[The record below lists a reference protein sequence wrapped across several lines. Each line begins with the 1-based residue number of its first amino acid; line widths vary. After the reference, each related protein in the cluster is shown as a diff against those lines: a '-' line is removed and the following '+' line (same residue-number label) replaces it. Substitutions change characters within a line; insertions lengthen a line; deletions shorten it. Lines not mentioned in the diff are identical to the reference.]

1 MFHGYL
7 LFWSEYRKPSWKI
20 GAAYQLEL
28 GGAMPNRPKNI
39 NRPITIKFGD
49 IVGFVF
55 IKKSKK
61 NPAKSFDRKGTFFT
75 KNKKITTFG
84 LFSIINLL

>member
-61 NPAKSFDRKGTFFT
+61 IRQKVLTGKV
-75 KNKKITTFG
+75 
-84 LFSIINLL
+84 LFSRKTKKSPLLAFFQL